1 MPPRI
6 ADGNIRSL
14 ISFPGVVPAARA
26 VDPRCV
32 DWSKAYLASVRL
44 PPDCRIG
51 GSACRRTF
59 RLSRSVSTRMCY
71 ISARFARRLGE
82 GEGAMGSKLGQTY
95 PRSLPHRPAIDLLL
109 KIVAVRA
116 SLYYRFTH
124 FSDHFLNGTSP
135 IGCPGW
141 SRIWSGSI
149 SAKVAILC
157 LLRAIALCN
166 CGISCG
172 CT

>member
-59 RLSRSVSTRMCY
+59 RLSLSSNESRTIVVDR
-71 ISARFARRLGE
+71 AAGAGGNELG
-82 GEGAMGSKLGQTY
+82 
-95 PRSLPHRPAIDLLL
+95 
-109 KIVAVRA
+109 
-116 SLYYRFTH
+116 
-124 FSDHFLNGTSP
+124 
-135 IGCPGW
+135 
-141 SRIWSGSI
+141 
-149 SAKVAILC
+149 
-157 LLRAIALCN
+157 
-166 CGISCG
+166 
-172 CT
+172 